1 MRVHGSHGVNRQF
14 ESACSESEGG
24 LQRVGREERIQGLFG
39 PDRVLEDICANKT

>member
-1 MRVHGSHGVNRQF
+1 MRVLRSCGVNRQF

-39 PDRVLEDICANKT
+39 PDRALGGICANKT